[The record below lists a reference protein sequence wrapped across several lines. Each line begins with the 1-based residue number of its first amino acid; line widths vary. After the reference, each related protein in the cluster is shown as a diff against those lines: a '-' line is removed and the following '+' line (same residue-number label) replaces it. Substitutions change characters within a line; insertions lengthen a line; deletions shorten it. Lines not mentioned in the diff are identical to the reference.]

1 MRFGVTIARV
11 AGALGIL
18 AIIVLSLVP
27 GPHRPHT
34 WLPGKAE
41 HFVAYC
47 GTALALALGFRAAA
61 SRIAIILGLAFLA
74 GSMEVLQRSIAG
86 RHAAISDA
94 LVSSSGGVFGIAIG
108 AILYAAAARARKAPS
123 PRGPDSAP
131 RA

>member
-1 MRFGVTIARV
+1 MRRAIIFARTAGVIGV
-11 AGALGIL
+11 L

-47 GTALALALGFRAAA
+47 GTASVLALGFHAAA
-61 SRIAIILGLAFLA
+61 SRLGAALGLAVLA
-74 GSMEVLQRSIAG
+74 GLMEAMQRSVPG

-94 LVSSSGGVFGIAIG
+94 LVSAAGGVAGIAIG
-108 AILYAAAARARKAPS
+108 AILYSAAARAYKS
-123 PRGPDSAP
+123 STAP
-131 RA
+131 RIG